1 METTCGFLL
10 EQLKERKDVQL
21 YFKKILLDIIEKT
34 EEKFSSKEINFDI
47 QKIEEEI
54 IKLRKE
60 KNDPKSIKEK
70 KDLNLFYMQK
80 NKDNTFY
87 FNEEKKENGN
97 KLDKNEDK
105 ITIFNKKYLPNMTLD
120 ELQKIK
126 KLNEESKDKDMKI
139 DMKEYIE
146 LHLISCQNNEEI
158 YQNSTF
164 FNVISK
170 SKLAQ
175 DILSMYQNMFIGIIE
190 IINQLL
196 QNLLDNIDIVP
207 YSIKAISQVLIL
219 LIRKK
224 FPKIKI
230 IEQNMFLSQFFLNLL
245 LSNFLSNPS
254 LLLLINNIISE
265 NTLIN
270 LKLISSFLKKLI
282 SCKFY
287 QNYINECSFIPFNW
301 FFFDEIPKVI
311 KFYKN
316 FSKNVKLPLIV
327 QKLVNGELEK
337 NLTFEYFKEKN
348 DIIGHKSICYSYND
362 LFILLDNINRC
373 KNILF
378 LDDKSSLLKKTYDKI
393 NKEDAEKI
401 LDKIKNNPQYE
412 TIIINNQKN
421 IKTEIKRPIIKY
433 FLLSD
438 LLVNEQKTDLFFENN
453 GNESFANNT
462 NCSIKNNICDIFNN
476 NKIIEESDFNINNE
490 NTQEINKINMMDILN
505 KYKNINNISY
515 YSLDGTISENNK
527 INWLID
533 DLSSLSEKLK
543 ENDYENLLMEIY
555 KEKQLAINNINY
567 KDLTYCI
574 DKLQAAKRYNDLYEQ
589 EKKIILSIDINN
601 KVKKIVNKE
610 NITVELYFKYDEKEK
625 ELKIDMSKKNKKNL
639 HFTNEKKDKNKKIFS
654 FEIKEICPT
663 INSFI
668 KAFPDIAI
676 ISELNKDNIF
686 DIYKEIEINKRLQEY
701 FKLIENHLSKFA
713 IKDNIN
719 NLSVLSDDNCLIF
732 DNEEFEKIFSKIKD
746 YIFEKLYVKIFPK
759 TSNALD
765 NKIYLNSL
773 KLSWT
778 EPKHY
783 LKEESIAKGNVN
795 FDFKRFISEM
805 KLLMKNIE
813 KEKIPWKKVELI
825 YNILKIMDNC
835 FTNKVKMSNGQD
847 FFKNILIYTLVKIR
861 PSWLYSNCLF
871 IKAFID
877 NQTNITGESI
887 FEILSEDCKFFE
899 EISYKKL
906 LGITEEE
913 FNKKCEKSLH
923 EI

>member
-1 METTCGFLL
+1 MCYNIYFNKITIHNMICERLYNQNTKSKIIKNDKEGKEELLNLKGLNIYINNLIYHLWEQPKLVYLILSNSNIRDIKDNLAYFFCNNFYENILNPNYLEDNLLFVISLLLKKEINNLRNIKDVNSFLMETTCGFLL

-190 IINQLL
+190 IISQLL

-453 GNESFANNT
+453 GNESFANNN

-505 KYKNINNISY
+505 K
-515 YSLDGTISENNK
+515 
-527 INWLID
+527 
-533 DLSSLSEKLK
+533 
-543 ENDYENLLMEIY
+543 
-555 KEKQLAINNINY
+555 
-567 KDLTYCI
+567 
-574 DKLQAAKRYNDLYEQ
+574 
-589 EKKIILSIDINN
+589 
-601 KVKKIVNKE
+601 
-610 NITVELYFKYDEKEK
+610 
-625 ELKIDMSKKNKKNL
+625 
-639 HFTNEKKDKNKKIFS
+639 
-654 FEIKEICPT
+654 
-663 INSFI
+663 
-668 KAFPDIAI
+668 
-676 ISELNKDNIF
+676 
-686 DIYKEIEINKRLQEY
+686 
-701 FKLIENHLSKFA
+701 
-713 IKDNIN
+713 
-719 NLSVLSDDNCLIF
+719 
-732 DNEEFEKIFSKIKD
+732 
-746 YIFEKLYVKIFPK
+746 
-759 TSNALD
+759 
-765 NKIYLNSL
+765 
-773 KLSWT
+773 
-778 EPKHY
+778 
-783 LKEESIAKGNVN
+783 
-795 FDFKRFISEM
+795 
-805 KLLMKNIE
+805 
-813 KEKIPWKKVELI
+813 
-825 YNILKIMDNC
+825 
-835 FTNKVKMSNGQD
+835 
-847 FFKNILIYTLVKIR
+847 
-861 PSWLYSNCLF
+861 
-871 IKAFID
+871 
-877 NQTNITGESI
+877 
-887 FEILSEDCKFFE
+887 
-899 EISYKKL
+899 
-906 LGITEEE
+906 
-913 FNKKCEKSLH
+913 
-923 EI
+923 